1 MKTVTV
7 KLPEELLCLL
17 DRYAMNHK
25 MHRSEAIREAIRKLL
40 EEEDLNTEEE

>member
-17 DRYAMNHK
+17 DRYAVDHK
-25 MHRSEAIREAIRKLL
+25 MYRSEVIREAIRKLL

>member
-17 DRYAMNHK
+17 DRYAIDHK

-40 EEEDLNTEEE
+40 EEEDLNITEQ

>member
-1 MKTVTV
+1 
-7 KLPEELLCLL
+7 
-17 DRYAMNHK
+17 MNHK